1 MGCVPQPE
9 IDRWKAGLM
18 KFVKY
23 LNYYYRKPIVLK
35 SPPHTGRIRLLLEM
49 FPNAK
54 FIHITRNPFKFIPST
69 IHMWA
74 ALDHTNA
81 FQEPTNEHLR
91 DFVFSSFERL
101 YHGFNRDRGLVGPHN
116 FINIRFEE
124 LTADTDS
131 VMRRMYNQLDLGN
144 FANIEQPLKARLEA
158 DRDYKKNKHDLA
170 KDLADEIESRCGG
183 YIEQFGYRA
192 ETAAA

>member
-1 MGCVPQPE
+1 M
-9 IDRWKAGLM
+9 IFAFLK
-18 KFVKY
+18 
-23 LNYYYRKPIVLK
+23 VL
-35 SPPHTGRIRLLLEM
+35 LDM

-81 FQEPTNEHLR
+81 FQEPTHEHLR
-91 DFVFSSFERL
+91 DYVFTSFERL
-101 YHGFNRDRGLVGPHN
+101 YHGFNRDRHLVGPHN

-124 LTADTDS
+124 LISDTES
-131 VMRRMYNQLDLGN
+131 VMRRMYNQLDLGD
-144 FANIEQPLKARLEA
+144 FANVEASLKARLEQ
-158 DRDYKKNKHDLA
+158 DRHYKKNKHELSNDLS
-170 KDLADEIESRCGG
+170 DEIRRRCQQ
-183 YIEQFGYRA
+183 YIDQFGYNM